1 MSNGQLAKSANDS
14 FPTQAQVVIIGGGVI
29 GCSVA
34 YHLTKLGWR
43 DVVLLERAQLTAG
56 TTWHAAGLI
65 TSGGFRTETSIEM
78 AKYTVEL
85 CGRLGDETGQ
95 DTGFRAIGHLELAN
109 NAEELEGVRRALDF
123 GRGFGIDIEE
133 VSPLKSR
140 KCGRFSTLEISPAGS
155 THLKTA
161 GPTLWTSLWP

>member
-1 MSNGQLAKSANDS
+1 MNAVQAVKDDNDL

-65 TSGGFRTETSIEM
+65 SSGGFRTETTIEM
-78 AKYTVEL
+78 AKHTVTL
-85 CGRLGDETGQ
+85 CGRLGEETGQ
-95 DTGFRAIGHLELAN
+95 DTGFRPIGHLELAC
-109 NAEELEGVRRALDF
+109 NAEELEAVRRALDF

-133 VSPLKSR
+133 VSPSEIKAMWPLLLH
-140 KCGRFSTLEISPAGS
+140 GRRLSVASIRP
-155 THLKTA
+155 KMA
-161 GPTLWTSLWP
+161 GPIR